1 MFTRISKQLVNHV
14 RTYSQSLSY
23 DMWVANQIDMLFQSS
38 DFSADLQLQLY
49 QSPPSPPD
57 TLDMFVWVRTS
68 LVLKQLW
75 RDIMGEKEHYTSVSF
90 LDRGFSS
97 ILHLAD
103 SMREEFVGGEQWRFR
118 LSRM

>member
-1 MFTRISKQLVNHV
+1 
-14 RTYSQSLSY
+14 
-23 DMWVANQIDMLFQSS
+23 MWNTPPTTLAYQIELLFQPS
-38 DFSADLQLQLY
+38 DFSADLMLELY

-57 TLDMFVWVRTS
+57 TLDMLVLVRTS

-75 RDIMGEKEHYTSVSF
+75 RDILGDKEHYTNVSF
-90 LDRGFSS
+90 LDRGFAS
-97 ILHLAD
+97 ILQLAD